1 MQIHLDTTHSV
12 GMGDYLCFISLLCN
26 IPDTVV
32 VHCNNNHSTFDR
44 LSYFKRVLNISD
56 DQFELVLVEHSGD
69 FSMPGWPVKLF
80 SKYYNPSSVNIRGQ
94 ELAIDYENTRH
105 NKGYIG
111 LVCYT
116 TNQMYIDQDNNY
128 IEWKNNQEINLG
140 KENIFPQTRLRPI
153 NYYAKIF
160 EFIKSRRYDV
170 ITIDSMHTNFED
182 KVEMMVKHCKA
193 IIGYEGGV
201 AHLAHV
207 LDIPYFMLDWQLPC
221 ASTVLGD
228 MHCEIVHQSKSM
240 YVLRNDQELFDWSAE
255 EFDQKIYD
263 VWAMGGNNRFTNGD
277 YRVDFPEGV
286 LDRMNVLDLHD
297 EKILSLGSMFRKD
310 SLGKI
315 LKKYYFDIL

>member
-12 GMGDYLCFISLLCN
+12 GMGDYLCFISLLCD

-32 VHCNNNHSTFDR
+32 VHCSNNHSTFDR

-56 DQFELVLVEHSGD
+56 DQFELVLVEHNGN
-69 FSMPGWPVKLF
+69 FSITGWPVKLF

-94 ELAIDYENTRH
+94 DLAIDYENTCN

-116 TNQMYIDQDNNY
+116 TNQMYVDQDNNY
-128 IEWKNNQEINLG
+128 IEWTNGQEVNLG
-140 KENIFPQTRLRPI
+140 QENIFPQSRLRSV
-153 NYYAKIF
+153 NYYARIF

-170 ITIDSMHTNFED
+170 ITIDSMHTDFED

-201 AHLAHV
+201 AHLAHM
-207 LDIPYFMLDWQLPC
+207 LNIPYFMLDWKLPSR
-221 ASTVLGD
+221 STIFGD
-228 MHCEIVHQSKSM
+228 MHCEIVHQSRSM
-240 YVLRNDQELFDWSAE
+240 YVLRDDEELFKWNAH

-263 VWAMGGNNRFTNGD
+263 TWAGRGNNRFANGI
-277 YRVDFPEGV
+277 YSINFPNGILE
-286 LDRMNVLDLHD
+286 RMIIQNSTHD
-297 EKILSLGSMFRKD
+297 EILSMGSMFGTNPL
-310 SLGKI
+310 SNI
-315 LKKYYFDIL
+315 LKKYYFDIV

>member
-12 GMGDYLCFISLLCN
+12 GMGDYLCFISLLCD

-32 VHCNNNHSTFDR
+32 VHCNNSHSTFDR
-44 LSYFKRVLNISD
+44 LSYFKRVLNITD
-56 DQFELVLVEHSGD
+56 EQFKLVPADHSGD
-69 FSMPGWPVKLF
+69 FSITGWPVKLF
-80 SKYYNPSSVNIRGQ
+80 SKYYKPSSVNIRGQ
-94 ELAIDYENTRH
+94 DLEIDYKNTRDK
-105 NKGYIG
+105 KGYIG

-116 TNQMYIDQDNNY
+116 TNQMYIDQHNNY
-128 IEWKNNQEINLG
+128 IEWDNNQELNLG
-140 KENIFPQTRLRPI
+140 QENIFPQTRLRPVD
-153 NYYAKIF
+153 YYARIF
-160 EFIKSRRYDV
+160 EFIKTRRYDV

-201 AHLAHV
+201 AHLAHM

-221 ASTVLGD
+221 PSTVFGD

-240 YVLRNDQELFDWSAE
+240 YVLRNDQELFNWSAE

-263 VWAMGGNNRFTNGD
+263 VWNIGGNNRFTNGT
-277 YRVDFPEGV
+277 YSLDFPNGI
-286 LDRMNVLDLHD
+286 LSQMNVDDQTNNTL
-297 EKILSLGSMFRKD
+297 LSLRSMFGKN

-315 LKKYYFDIL
+315 LKKYYFDTL